1 VNISMARAM
10 GDNRIRRLRKH
21 RRVRRKVNGTAD
33 RPRLSVYASLNH
45 IYAQIIDDTAQR
57 TLASAS
63 TVDKEFGGVEGHLG
77 NQNAAKHV
85 GEMVAKRAL
94 ALGISKVVFDRGG
107 YLYHGRIKVLADAA
121 RSAGLD
127 F

>member
-1 VNISMARAM
+1 MARAM

-21 RRVRRKVNGTAD
+21 RRVRRKVNGTSD

-63 TVDKEFGGVEGHLG
+63 TVDKEFG
-77 NQNAAKHV
+77 
-85 GEMVAKRAL
+85 
-94 ALGISKVVFDRGG
+94 
-107 YLYHGRIKVLADAA
+107 
-121 RSAGLD
+121 
-127 F
+127 